1 MHLYVP
7 LKFIFI
13 FIFITFLILSKFS
26 PLVVLLTRLIFL
38 SSRTVIFPGTEY
50 ASLLLLTKQS
60 LPNKLQHQ
68 TMGIY
73 G

>member
-1 MHLYVP
+1 MHFYGP
-7 LKFIFI
+7 LTFISI
-13 FIFITFLILSKFS
+13 LLFITFLILSKFY
-26 PLVVLLTRLIFL
+26 PLVILLTRLIFL

-50 ASLLLLTKQS
+50 ASLLLLTTQS

-68 TMGIY
+68 IMGIY